1 MHDSVMM
8 IAGWCVAILELLG
21 IGIITLTAVYSI
33 AVGAY
38 HIARHYD
45 AKAVFYKVRQ
55 RLGRGILLGLEF
67 LVAADI
73 IMTVIID
80 MTFKTVG
87 TLALIVLVR
96 TFLSFTLDVE
106 LTGRWPWQRES
117 AEGNSDRSGR

>member
-1 MHDSVMM
+1 MHESVVMV
-8 IAGWCVAILELLG
+8 AGWCGAIIELLG
-21 IGIITLTAVYSI
+21 IGIITLTAAYSI
-33 AVGAY
+33 AVAVY
-38 HIARHYD
+38 HIAKQYD
-45 AKAVFYKVRQ
+45 ADCVFKEVRQ

-73 IMTVIID
+73 IMTVIVD

-106 LTGRWPWQRES
+106 LTGRWPWQRQS
-117 AEGNSDRSGR
+117 EG